1 MSSPLCK
8 LMKKAQRKN
17 KIAQQIE
24 QHEKIIQELQKEA
37 EETQKIDKKYLKLRR
52 PRIRKSVKQMVQ
64 EEYEDNLKEA
74 KNLIYKMRRLI
85 LNVSAIN
92 ETW

>member
-1 MSSPLCK
+1 MSSPLCE

-37 EETQKIDKKYLKLRR
+37 EETQKIDKKYQKLRR

-64 EEYEDNLKEA
+64 EYAEDNLGKEA

-85 LNVSAIN
+85 LNISN
-92 ETW
+92 